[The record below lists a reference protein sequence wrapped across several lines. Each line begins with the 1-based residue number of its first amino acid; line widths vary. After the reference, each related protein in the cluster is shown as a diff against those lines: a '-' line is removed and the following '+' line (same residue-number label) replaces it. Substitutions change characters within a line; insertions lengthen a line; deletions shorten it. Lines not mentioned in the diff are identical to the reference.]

1 MDVEKRIQA
10 LREEIRYHS
19 RKYYDENTNE
29 ISDFEY
35 DALMRELKALEAE
48 HPEFFDPNSPTQRIG
63 GTVQSG
69 FQKVVHTV
77 RMESL
82 QDCFSAEELREF
94 DERVRGKVE
103 SPSYV
108 VEPKI
113 DGLSVS
119 LEYRDG
125 VFVRGSTRGDGVTG
139 EDITENLR
147 TVEQIP
153 KTLSRPLPFLEVRGE
168 VYMSRSV
175 FEELNRVR
183 EENEQPPFANPRN
196 AAAGSLRQ
204 LDSAITRE
212 RRLSILIFNIQQIEG
227 DSLSSHAESLELLRT
242 LGFPVNRYQLCGGID
257 EALAAVDRIG
267 DRRGEFEFE
276 IDGAVLKVDDFAMRE
291 LLGSTAKF
299 PRWAAAFKYPP
310 EVKATKLLDVT
321 IAVGRTGVLTPTAVL
336 EPVRLSGT
344 SVSAASLHNRD
355 FIKERDIRIGDTVYV
370 RKAGEIIPEVLSVD
384 LSKRDG
390 TEREF
395 LFPERCPSCGEPVI
409 NDESESAVRCTNSA
423 CPAQL
428 VRSIIHFVS
437 RDAMDID
444 GMGTAVVEA
453 FVREGLI
460 HNFADLYRLTADQ
473 IQALERQGEKSAENL
488 VAAIA
493 ASKERD
499 LSRLIYALGI
509 RHIGAKTAQLLA
521 LHFGE
526 MDRLIGASV
535 EELESIPDIG
545 GIMAESVKEYFS
557 HAQSVDIIEQLKTL
571 GVNMRSTEKRESDR
585 LAGVTFVLT
594 GTLPTMTRAE
604 ASALIEKHGGKVTG
618 SVSKKTRYLLA
629 GEDAGSKLTKAQ
641 KLGVEILDENT
652 FLKLIDTEEV

>member
-1 MDVEKRIQA
+1 MDVEKRIRA

-35 DALMRELKALEAE
+35 DALMRELKSLEAE
-48 HPEFFDPNSPTQRIG
+48 HPELFDPDSPTQRIG

-103 SPSYV
+103 HPSYV

-147 TVEQIP
+147 TIEQIP

-183 EENEQPPFANPRN
+183 EENEQPLFANPRN

-204 LDSAITRE
+204 LDSAITRK

-227 DSLSSHAESLELLRT
+227 ESLSSHAESLELLRA
-242 LGFPVNRYQLCGGID
+242 LGFPVNRYQLCGGIE

-267 DRRGEFEFE
+267 DERGAFEFD
-276 IDGAVLKVDDFAMRE
+276 IDGAVLKVDNFEMRE

-384 LSKRDG
+384 LSRRDG
-390 TEREF
+390 SEREF
-395 LFPERCPSCGEPVI
+395 RFPDHCPSCGEPVV

-493 ASKERD
+493 ASRDRD

-535 EELESIPDIG
+535 EELEAIPDIG

-629 GEDAGSKLTKAQ
+629 GEDAGSKLAKAQ
-641 KLGVEILDENT
+641 KLGVEILDENA

>member
-1 MDVEKRIQA
+1 MDVEKRIRA

-35 DALMRELKALEAE
+35 DALMRELKSLEAE
-48 HPEFFDPNSPTQRIG
+48 HPELFDPDSPTQRIG

-103 SPSYV
+103 HPSYV

-147 TVEQIP
+147 TIEQIP

-183 EENEQPPFANPRN
+183 EENEQPLFANPRN

-204 LDSAITRE
+204 LDSAITRK

-227 DSLSSHAESLELLRT
+227 ESLSSHAESLELLRA
-242 LGFPVNRYQLCGGID
+242 LGFPVNRYQLCGGIE

-267 DRRGEFEFE
+267 DERGAFEFD
-276 IDGAVLKVDDFAMRE
+276 IDGAVLKVDNFEMRE

-384 LSKRDG
+384 LSRRDG
-390 TEREF
+390 SEREF
-395 LFPERCPSCGEPVI
+395 RFPDHCPSCGEPVV

-493 ASKERD
+493 ASRDRD

-526 MDRLIGASV
+526 MDRLIGASA
-535 EELESIPDIG
+535 EELEAIPDIG

-594 GTLPTMTRAE
+594 GTLPMMTRAE

-629 GEDAGSKLTKAQ
+629 GEDAGSKLAKAQ
-641 KLGVEILDENT
+641 KLGVEILDENA

>member
-1 MDVEKRIQA
+1 MDVEKRIRA

-29 ISDFEY
+29 ISDFKY
-35 DALMRELKALEAE
+35 DALMRELKSLEAE
-48 HPEFFDPNSPTQRIG
+48 HPELFDPDSPTQRIG

-103 SPSYV
+103 HPSYV

-147 TVEQIP
+147 TIEQIP

-183 EENEQPPFANPRN
+183 EENEQPLFANPRN

-204 LDSAITRE
+204 LDSAITRK

-227 DSLSSHAESLELLRT
+227 ESLSSHAESLELLRA
-242 LGFPVNRYQLCGGID
+242 LGFPVNRYQLCGGIE

-267 DRRGEFEFE
+267 DERGAFEFD
-276 IDGAVLKVDDFAMRE
+276 IDGAVLKVDNFEMRE

-384 LSKRDG
+384 LSRRDG
-390 TEREF
+390 SEREF
-395 LFPERCPSCGEPVI
+395 RFPDHCPSCGEPVV

-493 ASKERD
+493 ASRDRD

-535 EELESIPDIG
+535 EELEAIPDIG

-629 GEDAGSKLTKAQ
+629 GEDAGSKLAKAQ
-641 KLGVEILDENT
+641 KLGVEILDENA